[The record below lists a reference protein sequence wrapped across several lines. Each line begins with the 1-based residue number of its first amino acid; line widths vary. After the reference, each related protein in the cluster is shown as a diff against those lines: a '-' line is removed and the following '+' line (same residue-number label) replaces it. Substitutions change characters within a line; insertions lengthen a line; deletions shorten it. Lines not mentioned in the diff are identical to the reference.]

1 MKRLDESRPLLLV
14 LAEEGVDDH
23 LGTPEEGKHADL
35 LVLKRDPR
43 KDISRVWRSLE
54 KIMLNGA
61 WLT

>member
-1 MKRLDESRPLLLV
+1 LKRLDESRPLLLV
-14 LAEEGVDDH
+14 LA
-23 LGTPEEGKHADL
+23 EEGKHADL

>member
-1 MKRLDESRPLLLV
+1 MKRLNESRPLLLV

-23 LGTPEEGKHADL
+23 LGTLEEGKHADL